1 MESSMSSRLRFL
13 PPMVRTIS
21 SPSRLASTSTWPEAA
36 SAIVGSFFLAGLFLP
51 VLFVDRLRVVVVDLV
66 EALVDVVDA
75 FFFVAVF
82 LAVVVFFV
90 PEVLAA
96 VAEVFFVP
104 DVLDV
109 VDFVV
114 PVFAAVLDPL
124 ALPADPD
131 LVAEAEDLV
140 ILDAL
145 PRRVVDDV
153 DVRFLVVLVG
163 FASSSTADL
172 LVLDVERDVTAI
184 LSKADRTC

>member
-1 MESSMSSRLRFL
+1 M
-13 PPMVRTIS
+13 
-21 SPSRLASTSTWPEAA
+21 
-36 SAIVGSFFLAGLFLP
+36 AGLFLP

-66 EALVDVVDA
+66 EALVDAVDA

-140 ILDAL
+140 VLDAL
-145 PRRVVDDV
+145 PRRLVDDV

>member
-1 MESSMSSRLRFL
+1 M
-13 PPMVRTIS
+13 
-21 SPSRLASTSTWPEAA
+21 
-36 SAIVGSFFLAGLFLP
+36 AGLFLP

-114 PVFAAVLDPL
+114 PVFAVVLDPL

-140 ILDAL
+140 VLDAL

>member
-1 MESSMSSRLRFL
+1 MF
-13 PPMVRTIS
+13 
-21 SPSRLASTSTWPEAA
+21 
-36 SAIVGSFFLAGLFLP
+36 
-51 VLFVDRLRVVVVDLV
+51 FVDRLRVVVVDLV
-66 EALVDVVDA
+66 EALVDAVDA

-140 ILDAL
+140 VLDAL

>member
-1 MESSMSSRLRFL
+1 M
-13 PPMVRTIS
+13 
-21 SPSRLASTSTWPEAA
+21 
-36 SAIVGSFFLAGLFLP
+36 
-51 VLFVDRLRVVVVDLV
+51 LFVDRLRVVVVDLV
-66 EALVDVVDA
+66 EALVDAVDA
-75 FFFVAVF
+75 F
-82 LAVVVFFV
+82 
-90 PEVLAA
+90 
-96 VAEVFFVP
+96 FFVP

-140 ILDAL
+140 VLDAL

>member
-1 MESSMSSRLRFL
+1 
-13 PPMVRTIS
+13 
-21 SPSRLASTSTWPEAA
+21 
-36 SAIVGSFFLAGLFLP
+36 LAGLFLP

-124 ALPADPD
+124 ALPADPG

-140 ILDAL
+140 VLDAL

>member
-1 MESSMSSRLRFL
+1 M
-13 PPMVRTIS
+13 
-21 SPSRLASTSTWPEAA
+21 
-36 SAIVGSFFLAGLFLP
+36 
-51 VLFVDRLRVVVVDLV
+51 VVVDLV

-131 LVAEAEDLV
+131 LVVEAEDLV
-140 ILDAL
+140 VLDAL

>member
-1 MESSMSSRLRFL
+1 M
-13 PPMVRTIS
+13 
-21 SPSRLASTSTWPEAA
+21 
-36 SAIVGSFFLAGLFLP
+36 
-51 VLFVDRLRVVVVDLV
+51 LFVDRLRVVVVDLV
-66 EALVDVVDA
+66 EALVDAVDA
-75 FFFVAVF
+75 FFVAVF

-140 ILDAL
+140 VLDAL

>member
-1 MESSMSSRLRFL
+1 M
-13 PPMVRTIS
+13 
-21 SPSRLASTSTWPEAA
+21 
-36 SAIVGSFFLAGLFLP
+36 
-51 VLFVDRLRVVVVDLV
+51 VVVDLV
-66 EALVDVVDA
+66 EALVDAVDA
-75 FFFVAVF
+75 CFFVAVF

-140 ILDAL
+140 VLDAL

>member
-1 MESSMSSRLRFL
+1 M
-13 PPMVRTIS
+13 
-21 SPSRLASTSTWPEAA
+21 
-36 SAIVGSFFLAGLFLP
+36 
-51 VLFVDRLRVVVVDLV
+51 LFVDRLRVVVVDLV
-66 EALVDVVDA
+66 EALVGAVDV

-140 ILDAL
+140 VLDAL

>member
-1 MESSMSSRLRFL
+1 M
-13 PPMVRTIS
+13 
-21 SPSRLASTSTWPEAA
+21 
-36 SAIVGSFFLAGLFLP
+36 
-51 VLFVDRLRVVVVDLV
+51 VVVDLV
-66 EALVDVVDA
+66 EALVDAVDA

-82 LAVVVFFV
+82 SAVVVFFV

-140 ILDAL
+140 VLDAL

>member
-1 MESSMSSRLRFL
+1 M
-13 PPMVRTIS
+13 
-21 SPSRLASTSTWPEAA
+21 
-36 SAIVGSFFLAGLFLP
+36 AGLFLP

-66 EALVDVVDA
+66 EALVDAVDA
-75 FFFVAVF
+75 FFVAVF

-140 ILDAL
+140 VLDAL

>member
-1 MESSMSSRLRFL
+1 M
-13 PPMVRTIS
+13 
-21 SPSRLASTSTWPEAA
+21 
-36 SAIVGSFFLAGLFLP
+36 
-51 VLFVDRLRVVVVDLV
+51 VVVDLV
-66 EALVDVVDA
+66 EALVDAVDA
-75 FFFVAVF
+75 FFVAVF

-140 ILDAL
+140 VLDAL

>member
-1 MESSMSSRLRFL
+1 M
-13 PPMVRTIS
+13 
-21 SPSRLASTSTWPEAA
+21 
-36 SAIVGSFFLAGLFLP
+36 AGLFLP

-109 VDFVV
+109 VNFVV

-140 ILDAL
+140 VLDAL

>member
-1 MESSMSSRLRFL
+1 M
-13 PPMVRTIS
+13 
-21 SPSRLASTSTWPEAA
+21 
-36 SAIVGSFFLAGLFLP
+36 
-51 VLFVDRLRVVVVDLV
+51 LFVDRLRVVVVDLV

-90 PEVLAA
+90 PEVLAV

-114 PVFAAVLDPL
+114 PVFAVVLDPL

-140 ILDAL
+140 VLDAL

>member
-1 MESSMSSRLRFL
+1 M
-13 PPMVRTIS
+13 
-21 SPSRLASTSTWPEAA
+21 
-36 SAIVGSFFLAGLFLP
+36 
-51 VLFVDRLRVVVVDLV
+51 VVVDLV
-66 EALVDVVDA
+66 EALVDAVDA
-75 FFFVAVF
+75 FVFVAVF
-82 LAVVVFFV
+82 LTVVVFFV

-140 ILDAL
+140 VLDAL

>member
-1 MESSMSSRLRFL
+1 M
-13 PPMVRTIS
+13 
-21 SPSRLASTSTWPEAA
+21 
-36 SAIVGSFFLAGLFLP
+36 AGLFLP

-66 EALVDVVDA
+66 EALVDAVDA

-82 LAVVVFFV
+82 SAVVVFFV

-140 ILDAL
+140 VLDAL

>member
-1 MESSMSSRLRFL
+1 M
-13 PPMVRTIS
+13 
-21 SPSRLASTSTWPEAA
+21 
-36 SAIVGSFFLAGLFLP
+36 
-51 VLFVDRLRVVVVDLV
+51 LFVDRLRVVVVDLV
-66 EALVDVVDA
+66 EALVDAVDA

-82 LAVVVFFV
+82 SAVVVFFV

-140 ILDAL
+140 VLDAL

>member
-1 MESSMSSRLRFL
+1 M
-13 PPMVRTIS
+13 
-21 SPSRLASTSTWPEAA
+21 
-36 SAIVGSFFLAGLFLP
+36 
-51 VLFVDRLRVVVVDLV
+51 LFVDRLRVVVVDLV

-131 LVAEAEDLV
+131 LVVEAEDLV
-140 ILDAL
+140 VLDAL

>member
-1 MESSMSSRLRFL
+1 
-13 PPMVRTIS
+13 
-21 SPSRLASTSTWPEAA
+21 
-36 SAIVGSFFLAGLFLP
+36 LAGLFLP

-66 EALVDVVDA
+66 EALVDAVDA

-90 PEVLAA
+90 PEVLAV

-104 DVLDV
+104 DVLDVVDFV

-140 ILDAL
+140 VLDAL

>member
-1 MESSMSSRLRFL
+1 M
-13 PPMVRTIS
+13 
-21 SPSRLASTSTWPEAA
+21 
-36 SAIVGSFFLAGLFLP
+36 
-51 VLFVDRLRVVVVDLV
+51 LFVDRLRVVVVDLV
-66 EALVDVVDA
+66 EALVGAVDV

-90 PEVLAA
+90 PEVLAV

-109 VDFVV
+109 VAFVAPVFFVV

-140 ILDAL
+140 VLDAL

>member
-1 MESSMSSRLRFL
+1 M
-13 PPMVRTIS
+13 
-21 SPSRLASTSTWPEAA
+21 
-36 SAIVGSFFLAGLFLP
+36 
-51 VLFVDRLRVVVVDLV
+51 LFVDRLRVVVVDLV
-66 EALVDVVDA
+66 EALVDAVDA

-82 LAVVVFFV
+82 LAVV
-90 PEVLAA
+90 
-96 VAEVFFVP
+96 VFFVP

-140 ILDAL
+140 VLDAL

>member
-1 MESSMSSRLRFL
+1 M
-13 PPMVRTIS
+13 
-21 SPSRLASTSTWPEAA
+21 
-36 SAIVGSFFLAGLFLP
+36 
-51 VLFVDRLRVVVVDLV
+51 LFVDRLRVVVVDLV

-114 PVFAAVLDPL
+114 PVFAVVLDPL

-140 ILDAL
+140 VLDAL

-153 DVRFLVVLVG
+153 NVRFLVVLVG

>member
-1 MESSMSSRLRFL
+1 M
-13 PPMVRTIS
+13 
-21 SPSRLASTSTWPEAA
+21 
-36 SAIVGSFFLAGLFLP
+36 
-51 VLFVDRLRVVVVDLV
+51 LFVDRLRVVVVDLV
-66 EALVDVVDA
+66 EALVDAVVA
-75 FFFVAVF
+75 FFVAVF

-140 ILDAL
+140 VLDAL

>member
-1 MESSMSSRLRFL
+1 M
-13 PPMVRTIS
+13 
-21 SPSRLASTSTWPEAA
+21 
-36 SAIVGSFFLAGLFLP
+36 AGLFLP

-66 EALVDVVDA
+66 EALVDAVDA
-75 FFFVAVF
+75 F
-82 LAVVVFFV
+82 
-90 PEVLAA
+90 
-96 VAEVFFVP
+96 FFVP

-140 ILDAL
+140 VLDAL

>member
-1 MESSMSSRLRFL
+1 
-13 PPMVRTIS
+13 
-21 SPSRLASTSTWPEAA
+21 
-36 SAIVGSFFLAGLFLP
+36 

-82 LAVVVFFV
+82 LTVVVFFV

-140 ILDAL
+140 VLDAL